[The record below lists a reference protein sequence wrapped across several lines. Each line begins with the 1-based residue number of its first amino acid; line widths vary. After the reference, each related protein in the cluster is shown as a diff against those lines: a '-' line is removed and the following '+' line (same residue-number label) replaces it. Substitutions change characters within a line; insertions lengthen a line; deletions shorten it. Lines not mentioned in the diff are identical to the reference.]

1 MITVDQYS
9 YIRTAHRV
17 YGKKIREIVRDTGHS
32 RNTVRK
38 ALSEEHCGYSTR
50 KDQPYPVLGPY
61 RDIID
66 RWLNGDKDKPK
77 KQRHTA
83 KRIYSRL
90 CYEHG
95 FEGSDRTVR
104 KYVHDARRL
113 LGLDSSLVFIPLDPE
128 PGFEAEVD
136 WGTSYAVLAD
146 EHVKLKMFCMRSK
159 GNGKHFV
166 QCFPCERQQAL
177 FEAHIQ
183 AFDFFGGVFSTL
195 IYDNLTTAVD
205 KVLRGRD
212 RKINE
217 SFLKF
222 QAYYN
227 FTPRFCNPAQG
238 HEKGGVEGL
247 VGYARRN
254 YMVPIPEAQNLEE
267 LNRRLLEECMAY
279 GNHRMPGREET
290 DNELYEKEKQHL
302 LPIPEVRFSNIE
314 TCSGKVDKYS
324 TMIMDK
330 NRYSVPTRYAGL
342 KVQAITYVDRVD
354 IFHGSRKIATHR
366 RLYGNNKWQ
375 LDPFHYLELISQR
388 PQAFESA
395 RPIRQWRKVWPECLE
410 QILVRFCEKQGHTRG
425 TKDFINVLMLF
436 KEHKKENVIS
446 AVEEAL
452 SAGVSSSETVEHI
465 LISRIA
471 PVEYSPVPL
480 NNWETLPP
488 PDVSVYS
495 QIGGAL

>member
-1 MITVDQYS
+1 MITVDQYN

-17 YGKKIREIVRDTGHS
+17 YGKKIRAIARDTGHS

-38 ALSEEHCGYSTR
+38 ALSKELCDYSAR
-50 KDQPYPVLGPY
+50 KDQPYPALGPY
-61 RDIID
+61 LDIID
-66 RWLNGDKDKPK
+66 RWLKGDKDNPK

-113 LGLDSSLVFIPLDPE
+113 LGLDNSLVFIPLDPE
-128 PGFEAEVD
+128 PGLEAEVD
-136 WGTSYAVLAD
+136 WGTSHAILAG

-159 GNGKHFV
+159 GSGKHFV

-177 FEAHIQ
+177 FEGHIQ

-254 YMVPIPEAQNLEE
+254 YMVPVPEAQSLEE
-267 LNRRLLEECMAY
+267 LNRRLLDECMAY
-279 GNHRMPGREET
+279 GNHRMSGREET
-290 DNELYEKEKQHL
+290 VNELYEKEKQHL
-302 LPIPEVRFSNIE
+302 LLIPEVRFSNIE
-314 TCSGKVDKYS
+314 TFSGKVDKYS

-342 KVQAITYVDRVD
+342 KVQAITCVDRMD
-354 IFHGSRKIATHR
+354 IFHGSRKIAAHR

-410 QILVRFCEKQGHTRG
+410 QILERFCEKQGHTSG
-425 TKDFINVLMLF
+425 TKDFVNVLMLF
-436 KEHKKENVIS
+436 KEHKKEDVVS
-446 AVEEAL
+446 AVEGAL
-452 SAGVSSSETVEHI
+452 SAGVSSSEAVEHI

-495 QIGGAL
+495 RIGGAL

>member
-166 QCFPCERQQAL
+166 QCFPCERQ
-177 FEAHIQ
+177 
-183 AFDFFGGVFSTL
+183 
-195 IYDNLTTAVD
+195 
-205 KVLRGRD
+205 
-212 RKINE
+212 
-217 SFLKF
+217 
-222 QAYYN
+222 
-227 FTPRFCNPAQG
+227 
-238 HEKGGVEGL
+238 
-247 VGYARRN
+247 
-254 YMVPIPEAQNLEE
+254 
-267 LNRRLLEECMAY
+267 
-279 GNHRMPGREET
+279 
-290 DNELYEKEKQHL
+290 
-302 LPIPEVRFSNIE
+302 
-314 TCSGKVDKYS
+314 
-324 TMIMDK
+324 
-330 NRYSVPTRYAGL
+330 
-342 KVQAITYVDRVD
+342 
-354 IFHGSRKIATHR
+354 
-366 RLYGNNKWQ
+366 
-375 LDPFHYLELISQR
+375 
-388 PQAFESA
+388 
-395 RPIRQWRKVWPECLE
+395 
-410 QILVRFCEKQGHTRG
+410 
-425 TKDFINVLMLF
+425 
-436 KEHKKENVIS
+436 
-446 AVEEAL
+446 
-452 SAGVSSSETVEHI
+452 
-465 LISRIA
+465 
-471 PVEYSPVPL
+471 
-480 NNWETLPP
+480 
-488 PDVSVYS
+488 
-495 QIGGAL
+495 

>member
-1 MITVDQYS
+1 MITVDQYN

-17 YGKKIREIVRDTGHS
+17 YGKKIREIARDTGHS

-50 KDQPYPVLGPY
+50 ENQPYPVLGPY
-61 RDIID
+61 LDIID
-66 RWLNGDKDKPK
+66 KWLEGDKDKPK
-77 KQRHTA
+77 KQHHTA

-95 FEGSDRTVR
+95 FEGSDRAVR
-104 KYVHDARRL
+104 KYVHDARKL
-113 LGLDSSLVFIPLDPE
+113 LGFDTSMIFIPLDPE
-128 PGFEAEVD
+128 PGLEAEVD
-136 WGTSYAVLAD
+136 WGTSYAILAG

-159 GNGKHFV
+159 GSGKHFV

-183 AFDFFGGVFSTL
+183 AFDFFGGMFSTL

-205 KVLRGRD
+205 KVLRGRE

-217 SFLKF
+217 SFSKF

-227 FTPRFCNPAQG
+227 FTPRFCNPGQG

-254 YMVPIPEAQNLEE
+254 YMVPLPETQSLEE
-267 LNRRLLEECMAY
+267 LNRRLLDECMAY

-290 DNELYEKEKQHL
+290 VHELYEKEKLYL

-314 TCSGKVDKYS
+314 TFSGKVDKYS
-324 TMIMDK
+324 TMIIDK

-342 KVQAITYVDRVD
+342 KVQAIACVDRLD
-354 IFHGSRKIATHR
+354 IFHGSRKITTHR

-375 LDPFHYLELISQR
+375 LDPFHYLELIFQR

-395 RPIRQWRKVWPECLE
+395 RPIRQWREAWPECLE
-410 QILVRFCEKQGHTRG
+410 QLLKHFCKKQGDTGG
-425 TKDFINVLMLF
+425 TKDFIKVLMFF
-436 KEHKKENVIS
+436 KEHKKEDVIS

-452 SAGVSSSETVEHI
+452 AAGVSSSDTVEHI

-480 NNWETLPP
+480 DNWETLPP

-495 QIGGAL
+495 RIGGAL